1 MKITTNKMT
10 IKMRINRIIMAAVLS
25 VVALTVSAQKKVDF
39 SVRAYW
45 DIGNK
50 EPASKYVSDNAFYCG
65 LGAKVDVMYKF
76 TPQLKAGIGTGLE
89 YKDML
94 SYGFKERK
102 EDKRVDVYY
111 SDEYM
116 LLPVFIKGKYNITK
130 SKVSPFVS
138 VEAGMEY
145 VVNDNDPD
153 YVTHAPHYYAM
164 PAVGVDFNIGRQTR
178 LFIQAGYM
186 MMSAPYYIH
195 WYQYTQNP
203 AEYDKPVYKHAGLG
217 CFELSA
223 GMEF

>member
-1 MKITTNKMT
+1 MT

-50 EPASKYVSDNAFYCG
+50 EPAPKYSSDNAFYG
-65 LGAKVDVMYKF
+65 GFGAKMTAMYKF

-94 SYGFKERK
+94 SYGFKESK
-102 EDKRVDVYY
+102 ADKRVDVYY
-111 SDEYM
+111 SNEYM

-138 VEAGMEY
+138 VEAGMEF